1 MTQDERV
8 GSVAR
13 LSIRMT
19 ETAAFVIDDQP
30 CGKGWDGDKLLVM
43 VMEAA
48 YDEIPVHYSFG
59 QGFPGNRQ
67 R

>member
-1 MTQDERV
+1 MQDERV
-8 GSVAR
+8 DDVMW
-13 LSIRMT
+13 LSIRMI

-30 CGKGWDGDKLLVM
+30 CRKGWDGDKLLVM

>member
-1 MTQDERV
+1 MQDDRV
-8 GSVAR
+8 DYVTW
-13 LSIRMT
+13 LSMRMI

-48 YDEIPVHYSFG
+48 YE
-59 QGFPGNRQ
+59 
-67 R
+67 

>member
-1 MTQDERV
+1 MQDERV
-8 GSVAR
+8 DYVMC
-13 LSIRMT
+13 LSMRMT

-48 YDEIPVHYSFG
+48 YEEYRIG
-59 QGFPGNRQ
+59 G
-67 R
+67 